1 MKTFPQQSSITVSA
15 FFGELVLTFLI
26 DKSPAG
32 SRSFT
37 IAEGFPES
45 FAVVVVSDLTVDEV
59 LVELSPAPWNVEV
72 CREGLR
78 SALEGFLEASEAYSY
93 STSNYK
99 QDNGKL
105 DYTLLM
111 NDLKPQVEAVV
122 KVLHWGHHTKG
133 YPRQG
138 YKTLPGGTDRLVAAC
153 YRHLA
158 AMSEDFWAT
167 DEESGHPHAVH
178 AVANILMAMSKGAE

>member
-1 MKTFPQQSSITVSA
+1 MSA
-15 FFGELVLTFLI
+15 FPNQP
-26 DKSPAG
+26 S
-32 SRSFT
+32 
-37 IAEGFPES
+37 
-45 FAVVVVSDLTVDEV
+45 
-59 LVELSPAPWNVEV
+59 
-72 CREGLR
+72 
-78 SALEGFLEASEAYSY
+78 

-111 NDLKPQVEAVV
+111 NDLQPQVEAIV

-158 AMSEDFWAT
+158 AMAEDFWAT
-167 DEESGHPHAVH
+167 DDESGQPHAVH